1 MTYNAEKIKAI
12 NPLRE
17 KMIEYGVELD
27 RHGFARCPFHSE
39 KTASMRVYADDSF
52 YCFGCGAHGDV
63 ITFVMKMDNI
73 SFPEA
78 CKKLDGDLSYSEQR
92 KLMHKKRE
100 REEKLAEAKK
110 IEFDFL
116 SALDRFRINENV
128 ISATAPKGID
138 DTPCDAF
145 LNALSRRS
153 RYEYELDL
161 AETAYL
167 GARA

>member
-17 KMIEYGVELD
+17 KLIEYGVDID
-27 RHGFARCPFHSE
+27 RRGFAHCPFHNE
-39 KTASMRVYADDSF
+39 KTASFRVYDDQSF

-63 ITFVMKMDNI
+63 ITFVMKMDNVE
-73 SFPEA
+73 FPEA
-78 CKKLDGDLSYSEQR
+78 CKKLDGDLPYSEQR
-92 KLMHKKRE
+92 KLLHKKRE
-100 REEKLAEAKK
+100 REEKMAEAKK

-128 ISATAPKGID
+128 ISLTAPKNMD
-138 DTPCDAF
+138 DMPCDAF

-161 AETAYL
+161 AEAAYL
-167 GARA
+167 GAKT